1 MDDAGRVVRSVEA
14 KRHEG
19 GGELAA
25 AGTSD
30 CLVAVRV
37 PKHSVVLR
45 EVHQV
50 VGASVAD
57 TLDVH
62 TESRQAILLRQSVGL
77 RHKHGHVKGTLGT
90 VRDGRVSEVGSWK
103 RVDIPN
109 KFEAGAESSK
119 IVLSVNSLEEKS
131 TQEDLLGVIVVYIE
145 ELNENSAK
153 TAVSLE
159 V

>member
-30 CLVAVRV
+30 CLVAVRA
-37 PKHSVVLR
+37 PEHSVVLR

-50 VGASVAD
+50 VGASGAD
-57 TLDVH
+57 SLDVH
-62 TESRQAILLRQSVGL
+62 TESGQAVLLRQSVGL
-77 RHKHGHVKGTLGT
+77 RHKHGHVKGALGT
-90 VRDGRVSEVGSWK
+90 VWDVRVSDVGSRK
-103 RVDIPN
+103 RVDVL
-109 KFEAGAESSK
+109 KEFEAGAESSK
-119 IVLSVNSLEEKS
+119 VVLSVNSLEEKS
-131 TQEDLLGVIVVYIE
+131 TQEDLLGVIVVDIE
-145 ELNENSAK
+145 ELNENSADS
-153 TAVSLE
+153 AVNLK